1 MIDKNYQLI
10 QSFSTGHCI
19 YLDRE
24 YKRYIVYDKEDE
36 FLHAFGTQREAS
48 AYVLNGFSIPPDL
61 KNLNT
66 IPKVG
71 IATYKRKGQR
81 NYYVDD
87 VVYSTK
93 KGKWIIKAS
102 WYNNSFDEGR
112 KNFDEEEW
120 FEEDED

>member
-1 MIDKNYQLI
+1 MIDKNYQLV
-10 QSFSTGHCI
+10 QLFSDNCSI
-19 YLDRE
+19 YYDKDYE
-24 YKRYIVYDKEDE
+24 RYIAYEGDE
-36 FLHAFGTQREAS
+36 FLHAFDTQHEANT
-48 AYVLNGFSIPPDL
+48 YIVNGFSIPPDL

-93 KGKWIIKAS
+93 KGKWVIKAS

-112 KNFDEEEW
+112 ISFDEDEW
-120 FEEDED
+120 FEEEET